1 MAKRNYSNYSKS
13 KSKPEE
19 DFEPILEPVED
30 PVRSSP
36 IIGIVS
42 DCVRL
47 NVREEPS
54 MSADVLMT
62 IDAGSE
68 VQIIETINGDASET
82 SFYKII
88 TVCGME
94 GYCMQKY
101 INV

>member
-1 MAKRNYSNYSKS
+1 MSKRNYSNYSKP

-19 DFEPILEPVED
+19 DLEPIPEPVED
-30 PVRSSP
+30 PVQSSP

-54 MSADVLMT
+54 MSAEILMT

-68 VQIIETINGDASET
+68 VQIIEAIDGDTPEM

-88 TVCGME
+88 TICGME

-101 INV
+101 ISA